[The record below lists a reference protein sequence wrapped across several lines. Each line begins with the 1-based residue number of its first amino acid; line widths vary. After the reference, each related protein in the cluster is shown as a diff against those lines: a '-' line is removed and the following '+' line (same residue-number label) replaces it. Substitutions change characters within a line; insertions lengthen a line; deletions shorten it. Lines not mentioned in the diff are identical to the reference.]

1 MFLAGCRDENTTPAA
16 VRTARVVV
24 VTPHQLGVVAEG
36 AGLIRSRYD
45 SPVGF
50 EVGGRVVSRYVDVG
64 AVVTKGQKLAKLSDV
79 DYQNRVTAAEGELAT
94 ANAAVAQATPQEWR
108 YRTLLEK
115 GWTTRAL
122 YENALKALQSA
133 QAQVQSADANLRI
146 AQNQLSYTELLAPD
160 DGVVTATK
168 ADPGQVVE
176 AGQAIVEIAKNAEH
190 EAVFAVASE
199 HIAHA
204 KVGMPVKVSL
214 QGRPEIAVTGSIRE
228 ISPEADSTTGTYQ
241 VKVTLPSPPLLEM
254 RLGAVVVG
262 RVEIQGQEVVSLP
275 PTALLQSGDGPQV
288 WVVGEDGKVH
298 RRPVEL
304 LEFDANSVVISRG
317 LSPGEKVVTAGI
329 NSLAEGESVKPET
342 EGNSMAGVEVPEAP
356 DGGRVMSRFNLSEW
370 AVNNKSLVVFLML
383 LCVVGGI
390 GAYERL
396 GRQEDPDFSVQTMV
410 VQVSWPGATAI
421 DTLNQVTDRLEKKL
435 EETPNLDYLKS
446 YTKPGQATVFVYLKE
461 LTPKAEI
468 QDIWY
473 QVRKKVSDI
482 KATLPKDVVGPF
494 FNDEFGD
501 VFGIIYGITYD
512 GFTPREARDF
522 AETVRTEFL
531 RSPDVGKVEI
541 FGDQDEKIYLNL
553 SPQKLANL
561 KLDLDAVLTAI
572 AKQNAVVPSG
582 VINTPSENVLVDVTG
597 ALLTPEAIAK
607 LNLWVD
613 GRFYK
618 LTDIAEIQHGYSDPA
633 TKMFRV
639 NGKPAIG
646 IGVNM
651 RAGGNNLTFGE
662 GLHEAA
668 ERLMQRLPVG
678 IELKLV
684 SDQPEVVREAIGGFT
699 EALFEAIAIVL
710 AVSFLSLGLRA
721 GLVVAI
727 SIPLV
732 LAIVFLGMEGMGLS
746 LQRISL
752 GALIIALGLLV
763 DDAMITIEMMV
774 SKIEEGMDKVKA
786 ATFAYTSTAFSM
798 LTGTL
803 VTIFGFLPIGLAA
816 NNTGQYCF
824 SLFTVVAMA
833 LIASWFVAVIFAPV
847 IGLTVL
853 PSHIKAHNPAEPGR
867 FMRAFGRTLDWAM
880 RHRWLTIVASLV
892 AFGASVYGL
901 GFVQQQFFPASNRP
915 ELLVTMTL
923 PKNASIAA
931 TEAQT
936 ERLEKVLAG
945 SPDILRFS
953 SNVGGGAIRFY
964 LPLDVQLDNDFLAET
979 VIVAKDLE
987 ARDRVQTMLQQRLS
1001 HDFPD
1006 VTARVSRLELG
1017 PPVGW
1022 PVQYRVSAPTTDEA
1036 RHYAEQVMDVLR
1048 GSGLV
1053 RNVNYDWA
1061 ERNKELRIV
1070 VDQDRVRQAGLSSE
1084 QLANALNR
1092 VISGSTVTQVARLN
1106 LSRRCRG
1113 AGPTR
1118 RAVDH
1123 RSLDQSPDH
1132 DADRRL
1138 RCLCAS
1144 SRLSSTSSMRV
1155 TCGAAAACP
1164 PLPCR
1169 RSRCPGS
1176 EPSLVNERIT
1186 AALETVRASM
1196 PAGTVLEVGGTV
1208 EKSDQSN
1215 AAILAQVPLMI
1226 ALMLTALMVQLGNF
1240 RQLALVISVAPL
1252 GLIGVVAALLV
1263 TGTPM
1268 GFIAILGSIALAG
1281 MIIRNS
1287 VILVHQIE
1295 HERAQGVDPWEAVID
1310 ATKHRFRPIMLT
1322 AAAAILGMI
1331 PIMHDVFWGPMAY
1344 AIVGGL
1350 AVATVL
1356 TLVFLPALYVAVN
1369 GIREKA
1375 EPAAEPDVLTLPI
1388 LAIQH

>member
-1 MFLAGCRDENTTPAA
+1 MT
-16 VRTARVVV
+16 
-24 VTPHQLGVVAEG
+24 
-36 AGLIRSRYD
+36 
-45 SPVGF
+45 
-50 EVGGRVVSRYVDVG
+50 
-64 AVVTKGQKLAKLSDV
+64 
-79 DYQNRVTAAEGELAT
+79 
-94 ANAAVAQATPQEWR
+94 
-108 YRTLLEK
+108 
-115 GWTTRAL
+115 
-122 YENALKALQSA
+122 
-133 QAQVQSADANLRI
+133 
-146 AQNQLSYTELLAPD
+146 
-160 DGVVTATK
+160 
-168 ADPGQVVE
+168 
-176 AGQAIVEIAKNAEH
+176 
-190 EAVFAVASE
+190 
-199 HIAHA
+199 
-204 KVGMPVKVSL
+204 
-214 QGRPEIAVTGSIRE
+214 
-228 ISPEADSTTGTYQ
+228 
-241 VKVTLPSPPLLEM
+241 
-254 RLGAVVVG
+254 
-262 RVEIQGQEVVSLP
+262 
-275 PTALLQSGDGPQV
+275 
-288 WVVGEDGKVH
+288 
-298 RRPVEL
+298 
-304 LEFDANSVVISRG
+304 
-317 LSPGEKVVTAGI
+317 
-329 NSLAEGESVKPET
+329 
-342 EGNSMAGVEVPEAP
+342 
-356 DGGRVMSRFNLSEW
+356 RFNLSEW
-370 AVNNKSLVVFLML
+370 AVNNRSIVVFLML
-383 LCVVGGI
+383 LCVIGGI

-421 DTLNQVTDRLEKKL
+421 DTLKQVTDRLEKKL
-435 EETPNLDYLKS
+435 EETPNLDYIKS
-446 YTKPGQATVFVYLKE
+446 YTKPGQATIFVYLKE
-461 LTPKAEI
+461 STPKSEI

-482 KATLPKDVVGPF
+482 KSTLPKDVVGPF

-501 VFGIIYGITYD
+501 VFGIIYGLTFD

-522 AETVRTEFL
+522 AETVRAEFL
-531 RSPDVGKVEI
+531 RSPDVGKVDI
-541 FGDQDEKIYLNL
+541 FGDQDEKIYLNF

-561 KLDLDAVLTAI
+561 KLNLDDVLTAI

-582 VINTPSENVLVDVTG
+582 VVNTPSENVLVDVTG

-618 LTDIAEIQHGYSDPA
+618 LTDIAEVQHGYSDPA

-651 RAGGNNLTFGE
+651 RSGGNNLTFGE
-662 GLHEAA
+662 GLHQTA
-668 ERLMQRLPVG
+668 ERVMQQLPAG

-699 EALFEAIAIVL
+699 KALFEAIAIVL
-710 AVSFLSLGLRA
+710 VVSFLSLGLRA
-721 GLVVAI
+721 GLVVAL

-732 LAIVFLGMEGMGLS
+732 LVIVFLGMQAMDLS

-763 DDAMITIEMMV
+763 DDAMITIEMMI
-774 SKIEEGMDKVKA
+774 SKIEEGMDKLKA

-824 SLFTVVAMA
+824 SLFTVIAIA

-847 IGLTVL
+847 IGLAVL
-853 PSHIKAHNPAEPGR
+853 PSRMKAHKAEPGR
-867 FMRAFGRTLDWAM
+867 FMRAFGRALHLSM
-880 RHRWLTIVASLV
+880 RYRWLTIVASLL

-901 GFVQQQFFPASNRP
+901 SFVQQQFFPASNRP

-923 PKNASIAA
+923 PKNASIEA
-931 TEAQT
+931 TEEQT
-936 ERLEKVLAG
+936 KRLEKVLAG

-953 SNVGGGAIRFY
+953 SYVGGGAIRFY

-987 ARDRVQTMLQQRLS
+987 ARDRVQAMLQQRLPR
-1001 HDFPD
+1001 DFPEM
-1006 VTARVSRLELG
+1006 TARVSRLELG

-1036 RHYAEQVMDVLR
+1036 RHYAEQVMNVLR

-1061 ERNKELRIV
+1061 EKSKELRIV

-1092 VISGSTVTQVARLN
+1092 VISGSTVTQVRDSIYLVDLVARAKTDERSSIEALTN
-1106 LSRRCRG
+1106 LQVTTAAGATVPLRELATFQYDLDEGYLWRRG
-1113 AGPTR
+1113 
-1118 RAVDH
+1118 
-1123 RSLDQSPDH
+1123 
-1132 DADRRL
+1132 RL
-1138 RCLCAS
+1138 A
-1144 SRLSSTSSMRV
+1144 TITV
-1155 TCGAAAACP
+1155 QAE
-1164 PLPCR
+1164 PLP
-1169 RSRCPGS
+1169 GV
-1176 EPSLVNERIT
+1176 EPSLVNQRIT
-1186 AALETVRASM
+1186 AALENVRASM
-1196 PAGTVLEVGGTV
+1196 PPGTLLEVGGTV
-1208 EKSDQSN
+1208 EKSDESN

-1226 ALMLTALMVQLGNF
+1226 ALMLTVLMVQLGSF

-1252 GLIGVVAALLV
+1252 GLIGVVAVLLT

-1268 GFIAILGSIALAG
+1268 GFIAILGTIALAG

-1295 HERAQGVDPWEAVID
+1295 HERAQGVDAWEAVID

-1375 EPAAEPDVLTLPI
+1375 GLTPAPDVLATPL
-1388 LAIQH
+1388 LAARQ

>member
-1 MFLAGCRDENTTPAA
+1 MT
-16 VRTARVVV
+16 
-24 VTPHQLGVVAEG
+24 
-36 AGLIRSRYD
+36 
-45 SPVGF
+45 
-50 EVGGRVVSRYVDVG
+50 
-64 AVVTKGQKLAKLSDV
+64 
-79 DYQNRVTAAEGELAT
+79 
-94 ANAAVAQATPQEWR
+94 
-108 YRTLLEK
+108 
-115 GWTTRAL
+115 
-122 YENALKALQSA
+122 
-133 QAQVQSADANLRI
+133 
-146 AQNQLSYTELLAPD
+146 
-160 DGVVTATK
+160 
-168 ADPGQVVE
+168 
-176 AGQAIVEIAKNAEH
+176 
-190 EAVFAVASE
+190 
-199 HIAHA
+199 
-204 KVGMPVKVSL
+204 
-214 QGRPEIAVTGSIRE
+214 
-228 ISPEADSTTGTYQ
+228 
-241 VKVTLPSPPLLEM
+241 
-254 RLGAVVVG
+254 
-262 RVEIQGQEVVSLP
+262 
-275 PTALLQSGDGPQV
+275 
-288 WVVGEDGKVH
+288 
-298 RRPVEL
+298 
-304 LEFDANSVVISRG
+304 
-317 LSPGEKVVTAGI
+317 
-329 NSLAEGESVKPET
+329 
-342 EGNSMAGVEVPEAP
+342 
-356 DGGRVMSRFNLSEW
+356 RFNLSEW
-370 AVNNKSLVVFLML
+370 AVHNKPIVVFLML
-383 LCVVGGI
+383 LCIIGGV
-390 GAYERL
+390 GAYEGL

-421 DTLNQVTDRLEKKL
+421 DTLKQVTDRIEKKL

-446 YTKPGQATVFVYLKE
+446 YTKPGEATVFVYLKE
-461 LTPKAEI
+461 STPNSEI

-482 KATLPKDVVGPF
+482 KANLPMDVVGPF

-501 VFGIIYGITYD
+501 VFGIIYGVTYD

-522 AETVRTEFL
+522 AETVRAEFL

-541 FGDQDEKIYLNL
+541 FGDQDEKIYLNF

-561 KLDLDAVLTAI
+561 KLNLDDVLTAI

-597 ALLTPEAIAK
+597 TLLTPEAITK

-618 LTDIAEIQHGYSDPA
+618 LTDIAEIQHGYSDPP

-639 NGKPAIG
+639 NGNPAIG
-646 IGVNM
+646 IAVNM
-651 RAGGNNLTFGE
+651 ANGGNNLTFGE
-662 GLHEAA
+662 GLHQAA

-699 EALFEAIAIVL
+699 KALLEAVGIVL

-721 GLVVAI
+721 GLVLAL

-732 LAIVFLGMEGMGLS
+732 LAIVFLGMEWMDLS

-763 DDAMITIEMMV
+763 DDAMITIEMMI
-774 SKIEEGMDKVKA
+774 SKIEEGMEKVKA
-786 ATFAYTSTAFSM
+786 ATFAYTSTAFPM

-803 VTIFGFLPIGLAA
+803 VTLFGFLPIGLAA

-824 SLFTVVAMA
+824 SLFTVIAIA
-833 LIASWFVAVIFAPV
+833 LLASWFVAVIFAPV
-847 IGLTVL
+847 IGLWVL
-853 PSHIKAHNPAEPGR
+853 PSRMKPHSPVQPGR
-867 FMRAFGRTLDWAM
+867 VMRAFSEALGFSM

-901 GFVQQQFFPASNRP
+901 GFVQQQFFPASNRS

-931 TEAQT
+931 IQAQT

-945 SPDILRFS
+945 SPDISRFS
-953 SNVGGGAIRFY
+953 SYVGGGAIRFY

-987 ARDRVQTMLQQRLS
+987 ARDRVQVMLQQRLPRE
-1001 HDFPD
+1001 FPEL
-1006 VTARVSRLELG
+1006 TARVSRLELG

-1036 RHYAEQVMDVLR
+1036 RRYAEQVMNVLR

-1061 ERNKELRIV
+1061 EKSKELRIV

-1092 VISGSTVTQVARLN
+1092 VISGSAITQVRDSIYLIDLVARAKVDERSSIEALTNLQITTPTGATVPLRELATFQYDLN
-1106 LSRRCRG
+1106 EGYVWRRGRLPTISVQAEPL
-1113 AGPTR
+1113 AGI
-1118 RAVDH
+1118 
-1123 RSLDQSPDH
+1123 
-1132 DADRRL
+1132 
-1138 RCLCAS
+1138 
-1144 SRLSSTSSMRV
+1144 
-1155 TCGAAAACP
+1155 
-1164 PLPCR
+1164 
-1169 RSRCPGS
+1169 
-1176 EPSLVNERIT
+1176 EPSLVNQRIT
-1186 AALETVRASM
+1186 AELETLRASM
-1196 PAGTVLEVGGTV
+1196 PAGTLLEVGGTV
-1208 EKSDQSN
+1208 EKSEQSN

-1226 ALMLTALMVQLGNF
+1226 ALMLTALMVQLKSF

-1252 GLIGVVAALLV
+1252 GLVGVVAALLT

-1268 GFIAILGSIALAG
+1268 GFIAILGTIALAG

-1287 VILVHQIE
+1287 VILVDQIE
-1295 HERAQGVDPWEAVID
+1295 HERARGIDPWEAVIG
-1310 ATKHRFRPIMLT
+1310 ATKHRLRPIMLT

-1356 TLVFLPALYVAVN
+1356 TLLFLPALYVAVN
-1369 GIREKA
+1369 GIHEKS
-1375 EPAAEPDVLTLPI
+1375 EPATAAEQDLLATPVLAP
-1388 LAIQH
+1388 QPQ

>member
-1 MFLAGCRDENTTPAA
+1 MT
-16 VRTARVVV
+16 
-24 VTPHQLGVVAEG
+24 
-36 AGLIRSRYD
+36 
-45 SPVGF
+45 
-50 EVGGRVVSRYVDVG
+50 
-64 AVVTKGQKLAKLSDV
+64 
-79 DYQNRVTAAEGELAT
+79 
-94 ANAAVAQATPQEWR
+94 
-108 YRTLLEK
+108 
-115 GWTTRAL
+115 
-122 YENALKALQSA
+122 
-133 QAQVQSADANLRI
+133 
-146 AQNQLSYTELLAPD
+146 
-160 DGVVTATK
+160 
-168 ADPGQVVE
+168 
-176 AGQAIVEIAKNAEH
+176 
-190 EAVFAVASE
+190 
-199 HIAHA
+199 
-204 KVGMPVKVSL
+204 
-214 QGRPEIAVTGSIRE
+214 
-228 ISPEADSTTGTYQ
+228 
-241 VKVTLPSPPLLEM
+241 
-254 RLGAVVVG
+254 
-262 RVEIQGQEVVSLP
+262 
-275 PTALLQSGDGPQV
+275 
-288 WVVGEDGKVH
+288 
-298 RRPVEL
+298 
-304 LEFDANSVVISRG
+304 
-317 LSPGEKVVTAGI
+317 
-329 NSLAEGESVKPET
+329 
-342 EGNSMAGVEVPEAP
+342 
-356 DGGRVMSRFNLSEW
+356 RFNLSEW
-370 AVNNKSLVVFLML
+370 AVNNKSLIVFLML
-383 LCVVGGI
+383 LCVIGGI

-421 DTLNQVTDRLEKKL
+421 DTLKQVTDRIEKKL

-461 LTPKAEI
+461 STPKAEI

-522 AETVRTEFL
+522 AETVRAEFL
-531 RSPDVGKVEI
+531 RSPDVGKVDI

-561 KLDLDAVLTAI
+561 KLNLDDVLTAI

-651 RAGGNNLTFGE
+651 RSGGNNLTFGE
-662 GLHEAA
+662 GLHGAA

-678 IELKLV
+678 IDLKLV

-699 EALFEAIAIVL
+699 EALLEAIAIVL
-710 AVSFLSLGLRA
+710 VVSFLSLGLRA

-732 LAIVFLGMEGMGLS
+732 LAIVFLGMKGMDLS

-752 GALIIALGLLV
+752 GALIISLGLLV
-763 DDAMITIEMMV
+763 DDAMITIEMMI
-774 SKIEEGMDKVKA
+774 SKIEEGMEKVKA
-786 ATFAYTSTAFSM
+786 ATFAFTSTAFSM

-824 SLFTVVAMA
+824 SLFTVIAMA

-847 IGLTVL
+847 IGLSVL
-853 PSHIKAHNPAEPGR
+853 PSHMKAHKAEPSR
-867 FMRAFGRTLDWAM
+867 FMSAFGRALEWGM
-880 RHRWLTIVASLV
+880 RHRWLTIGASLV

-931 TEAQT
+931 TEVQT
-936 ERLEKVLAG
+936 ERLEKVLAS
-945 SPDILRFS
+945 SPDISRFS
-953 SNVGGGAIRFY
+953 SYVGGGAIRFY

-987 ARDRVQTMLQQRLS
+987 ARDRVQTMLQQRLAS
-1001 HDFPD
+1001 DFPD

-1022 PVQYRVSAPTTDEA
+1022 PIQYRVSAPTTDEA
-1036 RHYAEQVMDVLR
+1036 RHYADQVMDVLR

-1061 ERNKELRIV
+1061 EKNKELRIV

-1092 VISGSTVTQVARLN
+1092 VISGSTVTQVRDSIYLVDLVVRAKADERSSIEALTNLQITTPTGATVPLRELATFQYELDEGYVWRRGRL
-1106 LSRRCRG
+1106 
-1113 AGPTR
+1113 PTITVQ
-1118 RAVDH
+1118 AE
-1123 RSLDQSPDH
+1123 
-1132 DADRRL
+1132 
-1138 RCLCAS
+1138 
-1144 SRLSSTSSMRV
+1144 
-1155 TCGAAAACP
+1155 
-1164 PLPCR
+1164 PLP
-1169 RSRCPGS
+1169 GVQ
-1176 EPSLVNERIT
+1176 PSLVNQRIT

-1196 PAGTVLEVGGTV
+1196 PAGTLLEVGGTV

-1226 ALMLTALMVQLGNF
+1226 ALMLTALMVQLGSF

-1252 GLIGVVAALLV
+1252 GLIGVVAALLI

-1268 GFIAILGSIALAG
+1268 GFIAILGTIALAG

-1295 HERAQGVDPWEAVID
+1295 HERAQGVDPWQAVID

-1369 GIREKA
+1369 GIREKS
-1375 EPAAEPDVLTLPI
+1375 EPAAAAEPDVLATPM
-1388 LAIQH
+1388 LASQHR